1 MECCSWDV
9 KLEDALEYDSATLHS
24 AIIKIL
30 LPLRQY
36 SEETCTKRRFY
47 RVLPISGLGNLQAPR
62 HLVRDIRQRITGGN
76 EAFASSRGDG
86 TNLDGN
92 M

>member
-36 SEETCTKRRFY
+36 SEETCTKGDFT
-47 RVLPISGLGNLQAPR
+47 GLYPFQG
-62 HLVRDIRQRITGGN
+62 
-76 EAFASSRGDG
+76 
-86 TNLDGN
+86 
-92 M
+92 